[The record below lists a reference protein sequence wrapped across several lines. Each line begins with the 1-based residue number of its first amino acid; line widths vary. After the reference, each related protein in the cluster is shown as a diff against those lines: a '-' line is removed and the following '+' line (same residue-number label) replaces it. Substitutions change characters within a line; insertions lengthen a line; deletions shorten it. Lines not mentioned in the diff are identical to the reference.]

1 VNEEIYARLF
11 EMLSESKQH
20 LVEKNAAR
28 RTRHLTVAVEHL
40 YQSHNTSAVIRS
52 CDCFGLQDVYII
64 ARQQYKVNRDI
75 AMGAGKWITEHSFQQ
90 GETEAC
96 LREIKNKGYKL
107 VATSPHAEMSLF
119 DLPVDQPVCLLFGAE
134 KHGLSEVATDM
145 ADEVIHIPMFG
156 FTESFNISV
165 SVALCLQ
172 ILRQKMEQEVH
183 NWQLSE
189 ADQLELKLQWCR
201 NILRNGDAVYEEVK
215 RLLEAEHKSNR

>member
-1 VNEEIYARLF
+1 VKEEIYVRLF
-11 EMLSESKQH
+11 DMLSDSKQH
-20 LVEKNAAR
+20 LVEKNAVR

-64 ARQQYKVNRDI
+64 ARKQYKVNRDI
-75 AMGAGKWITEHSFQQ
+75 AMGAGKWITEHRFQQ
-90 GETEAC
+90 GETESC
-96 LREIKNKGYKL
+96 LREIKDKGYRL
-107 VATSPHAEMSLF
+107 VATSPHATMSLF
-119 DLPVDQPVCLLFGAE
+119 DLPVDQPICLLFGTE
-134 KHGLSEVATDM
+134 KHGLSEEATAF

-172 ILRQKMEQEVH
+172 ILRQKMEQEVE

-189 ADQLELKLQWCR
+189 EDQLELKLQWCR
-201 NILRNGDAVYEEVK
+201 NILKNGDAVYEEVK
-215 RLLEAEHKSNR
+215 KLLEKQAGI